1 MKLFAAT
8 LVLLVILAAGGAW
21 LFIQSGIYNV
31 AATSQHTR
39 PVYTVIEA
47 VMKHSVRRRA
57 GNIKAPPLNDPALL
71 QQGFLLYREHCAKC
85 HGAPGVPPDAFAE
98 GMTPV
103 PLNLTEVARLWE
115 PEELYWATKY
125 GLKMTGMPAWEF
137 RFTDAQLWAVVG
149 FTRQLAVIS
158 PEQYRIMDQGTPS
171 TALAIRERPVPAD
184 RYVTSL
190 GNQKRGVLALRQHA
204 CDSCHM
210 IPGIVGADKVSGPP
224 LAGFASR
231 LYIAGILPNT
241 PANLLRW
248 IRDPK
253 NIEPLTAMP
262 NMRVNE
268 KDARDMAAYLYTLE

>member
-1 MKLFAAT
+1 MKL
-8 LVLLVILAAGGAW
+8 LGVVLLLLLIVVAGGAW
-21 LFIQSGIYNV
+21 LFVQSGIYNV

-47 VMKHSVRRRA
+47 VMKYSVRRRA
-57 GNIKAPPLNDPALL
+57 SDIKAPPLNDAALL
-71 QQGFLLYREHCAKC
+71 HEGFLLYREHCARC

-115 PEELYWATKY
+115 AKELYWATKY

-158 PEQYRIMDQGTPS
+158 PEQYRIMNQSAPAAPAPVREFETVAAGSPS
-171 TALAIRERPVPAD
+171 
-184 RYVTSL
+184 SL
-190 GNQKRGVLALRQHA
+190 GNRKRGVLALRQHA
-204 CDSCHM
+204 CDSCHI

-241 PANLLRW
+241 PENLLRW

-253 NIEPLTAMP
+253 KIEPLTAMP

>member
-1 MKLFAAT
+1 MKL
-8 LVLLVILAAGGAW
+8 LGVIVLLVVAIVGGGAW
-21 LFIQSGIYNV
+21 LFVQSGIYNV

-47 VMKHSVRRRA
+47 VMKHSVQRRA
-57 GNIKAPPLNDPALL
+57 SNIKAPALNDAALL
-71 QQGFLLYREHCAKC
+71 HEGFLLYREHCAKC

-98 GMTPV
+98 GMTPS

-115 PEELYWATKY
+115 PKELYWATKY

-158 PEQYRIMDQGTPS
+158 PEQYRIMDQSTP
-171 TALAIRERPVPAD
+171 TAPVSVRELETVAA
-184 RYVTSL
+184 RYPNSL
-190 GNQKRGVLALRQHA
+190 GDQKRGILALREHA
-204 CDSCHM
+204 CDSCHI

-224 LAGFASR
+224 LVGFASR
-231 LYIAGILPNT
+231 LFIAGILPNT
-241 PANLLRW
+241 PENLIRW
-248 IRDPK
+248 VRDPK
-253 NIEPLTAMP
+253 KIEPLSAMP
-262 NMRVNE
+262 NMRVSE